1 VALQRERRKRRS
13 DRRGRADDDRVI
25 HLEGEDRD
33 RDQKGRDREDRD
45 RDQKGQDQDDR
56 DRDQK
61 GQDQDDRDRDQK
73 GQDQEDRD
81 GDQKGRDQEDRDR
94 DQKGQDQEDRDR
106 DQEDR
111 DQEDDQG
118 RERRDRR
125 PQPLPDMEGL
135 EAAKDQL
142 TVLTGRVAESVSGVR
157 GSDNGWRMKIDLVEL
172 ERIPP
177 STSLMATYAVELDR
191 EGNVVGYEQERRYLR
206 GQADD

>member
-33 RDQKGRDREDRD
+33 RDQKGQDGDQKGRDEDRD
-45 RDQKGQDQDDR
+45 R
-56 DRDQK
+56 
-61 GQDQDDRDRDQK
+61 
-73 GQDQEDRD
+73 
-81 GDQKGRDQEDRDR
+81 DQKGRDQEDRDR

-125 PQPLPDMEGL
+125 PQPLPDMEVL